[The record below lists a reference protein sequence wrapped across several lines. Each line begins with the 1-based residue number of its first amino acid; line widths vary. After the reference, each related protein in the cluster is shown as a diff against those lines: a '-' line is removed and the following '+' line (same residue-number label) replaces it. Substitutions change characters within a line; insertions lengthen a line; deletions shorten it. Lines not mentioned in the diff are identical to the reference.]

1 MLTDSFILAFKNL
14 KHRGVRSWLTLLG
27 IFIGITAV
35 VSLISLG
42 NGLQIAVGSQFGI
55 SQTETVTVQATGAAA
70 HGGGPPGT
78 GVITPL
84 TIKDL
89 DAIRKLGSVDL
100 AIRRNIASGKA
111 EFNDIVIFGMATNIP
126 SGEER
131 DYFYE
136 QINAEAE
143 VGRLLKDDDRKKV
156 FLGYNFYVDNVG
168 FEKKVIPGKEILIND
183 HEFEVV
189 GILKKQGSFIFDNI
203 VYMNDVDSKEIFDYG
218 DDVDIIVAKPTDPKE
233 MQRTKE
239 DIEKLLRKRRDVKLN
254 EEDFEVSTPETMLDT
269 VNGILNGVKAFI
281 VIIASI
287 SIFIGALG
295 IVNTMT
301 TSVLERKREI
311 GIMKSIGARNEDIFL
326 QFFIESSL
334 LGLVGGI
341 IGAIF
346 GTLIGILGTAG
357 INSFIG
363 ADLSPSINFGLIF
376 FALMGSFI
384 IGGVAGIVPA
394 LNAAKENP
402 VDALRG

>member
-1 MLTDSFILAFKNL
+1 MLQDSFTLAFKNL

-55 SQTETVTVQATGAAA
+55 SQTETITVQATGFS
-70 HGGGPPGT
+70 GGGPPGS

-84 TIKDL
+84 TVKDL
-89 DAIRKLGSVDL
+89 DAIRKLSSVKL
-100 AIRRNIASGKA
+100 AIRRNIVSGKA
-111 EFNDIVIFGMATNIP
+111 EFNDIVVFGMATNVP
-126 SGEER
+126 SGEGR

-136 QINAEAE
+136 QLSAEAE

-168 FEKKVIPGKEILIND
+168 FEKEVIPGKKILIND
-183 HEFEVV
+183 EEFKVV
-189 GILKKQGSFIFDNI
+189 GILKKRGSFIFDNI
-203 VYMNDVDSKEIFDYG
+203 VYMNDIDARELFDYG
-218 DDVDIIVAKPTDPKE
+218 DDIDIIVAQPTNPKE

-254 EEDFEVSTPETMLDT
+254 EEDFEVSTPEMMLDT
-269 VNGILNGVKAFI
+269 VNGILAGVQAFI

-311 GIMKSIGARNEDIFL
+311 GIMKSIGARNEDIFT

-346 GTLIGILGTAG
+346 GTIIGIVGTAG

-363 ADLSPSINFGLIF
+363 TDLTPTINFPLIF
-376 FALMGSFI
+376 FALLGSFI

-394 LNAAKENP
+394 MNAAKENP